1 MGDRR
6 EKDKRPLRHP
16 SADTDTDTDTD
27 F

>member
-16 SADTDTDTDTD
+16 SADTDTDTD